1 MSEEMDLSSIEIF
14 QAVASTCSVTK
25 AAAAVG
31 RVPSNITTRI
41 QQLEEDLG
49 VALFSRDGKKMSL
62 TREGM
67 IFLSYATR
75 LADLAEEARQAVR
88 PLAASGALRVGT
100 MESTAASRLP
110 DVIRRFGSLWPDV
123 SLQLTMGAT
132 RELMQGVLAEE
143 LDCALVARPP
153 EASLDEI
160 RYADLDLGRF
170 DARRIYVEDLI
181 VVLPPKHPDIKDA
194 RNLRVG
200 TLAVMEPG
208 CTYRRMA
215 EEWAKDAASLRT
227 LELGSYH
234 AILASIVAG
243 NAFGVMPRSVFD
255 LLRWPVDIVTR
266 EIGAVETFLVRRKGD
281 RSDSFEAFH
290 DVLVASR
297 GRDGLSPPNR

>member
-1 MSEEMDLSSIEIF
+1 MDLSSIEIF

-31 RVPSNITTRI
+31 RVPSNVTTRI
-41 QQLEEDLG
+41 QQLEENLG

-67 IFLSYATR
+67 IFVSYATR

-88 PLAASGALRVGT
+88 PLVASGVLRVGT

-110 DVIRRFGSLWPDV
+110 DVIRRFGLLWPDV

-132 RELMQGVLAEE
+132 RELMQSVLAEE

-153 EASLDEI
+153 EASLDKT
-160 RYADLDLGRF
+160 RYADLDLSGF

-181 VVLPPKHPDIKDA
+181 LVLPPKHPDIKDA

-215 EEWAKDAASLRT
+215 EEWVKDGASLRT

-234 AILASIVAG
+234 AILASVVAG
-243 NAFGVMPRSVFD
+243 NAFAVMPRSVFD
-255 LLRWPVDIVTR
+255 LLRWPADIVTC
-266 EIGAVETFLVRRKGD
+266 EIGAVETFLVRCNGG
-281 RSDSFEAFH
+281 RSDSFEAFY

-297 GRDGLSPPNR
+297 GRDVLSLSRG

>member
-1 MSEEMDLSSIEIF
+1 MKDLSSIEIF

-25 AAAAVG
+25 AAAAIG
-31 RVPSNITTRI
+31 RVPSNVTTRV

-62 TREGM
+62 TREGT

-75 LADLAEEARQAVR
+75 LADLAEEAKQAVR

-132 RELMQGVLAEE
+132 RELMQSVLAEE

-153 EASLDEI
+153 EAALDEA

-170 DARRIYVEDLI
+170 DARRIYVEELI
-181 VVLPPKHPDIKDA
+181 LVLPPKHPDVKDA

-215 EEWAKDAASLRT
+215 EEWAEGAASLHT

-255 LLRWPVDIVTR
+255 LLRWPADIVTR
-266 EIGAVETFLVRRKGD
+266 EIGAVETFLVRREGS

-297 GRDGLSPPNR
+297 GRDRLSLSSG

>member
-1 MSEEMDLSSIEIF
+1 MDLSSIEIF
-14 QAVASTCSVTK
+14 KAVAAHSSVTK

-31 RVPSNITTRI
+31 RVPSNVTTRV

-62 TREGM
+62 TREGT

-75 LADLAEEARQAVR
+75 LADLAVEAKQAVR
-88 PLAASGALRVGT
+88 PLAASGVMRVGT

-132 RELMQGVLAEE
+132 RELMQSVLAEE
-143 LDCALVARPP
+143 LDCALIARPP
-153 EASLDEI
+153 QTSLDET

-170 DARRIYVEDLI
+170 EARRIYLEDLI
-181 VVLPPKHPDIKDA
+181 LVLPPKHPEVKAAAD
-194 RNLRVG
+194 LRVG

-215 EEWAKDAASLRT
+215 EEWAEDAASPRT

-243 NAFGVMPRSVFD
+243 NAFGVMPRSVYD
-255 LLRWPVDIVTR
+255 LLRWPADIVTR

-281 RSDSFEAFH
+281 RSDAFEAFY
-290 DVLVASR
+290 DVLIASR
-297 GRDGLSPPNR
+297 GRDGLSPPSG

>member
-1 MSEEMDLSSIEIF
+1 MDLSSIDIF
-14 QAVASTCSVTK
+14 KAVASHCSVTK

-31 RVPSNITTRI
+31 RAPSNVTTRI

-62 TREGM
+62 TREGL

-75 LADLAEEARQAVR
+75 LADLAEEAKQAVR
-88 PLAASGALRVGT
+88 PLAVSGTLRVGT

-132 RELMQGVLAEE
+132 RELMQSVLAEE

-153 EASLDEI
+153 EASLDQT
-160 RYADLDLGRF
+160 RYGDLDLGRF
-170 DARRIYVEDLI
+170 DARHIYVEDLI
-181 VVLPPKHPDIKDA
+181 LVLPPKHPDVKAAAD
-194 RNLRVG
+194 LRVG

-215 EEWAKDAASLRT
+215 EEWAQGVTPLRT
-227 LELGSYH
+227 LELASYH

-266 EIGAVETFLVRRKGD
+266 RIGAVETFLVHRKGE
-281 RSDSFEAFH
+281 RSDPFEALH
-290 DVLVASR
+290 DVLIASR
-297 GRDGLSPPNR
+297 GRDGPSIPGG

>member
-1 MSEEMDLSSIEIF
+1 MQRRLS
-14 QAVASTCSVTK
+14 
-25 AAAAVG
+25 
-31 RVPSNITTRI
+31 
-41 QQLEEDLG
+41 
-49 VALFSRDGKKMSL
+49 
-62 TREGM
+62 
-67 IFLSYATR
+67 
-75 LADLAEEARQAVR
+75 DLAEEAKQAVR

-153 EASLDEI
+153 QASLDEA

-181 VVLPPKHPDIKDA
+181 LVLPSKHPDVKVAAD
-194 RNLRVG
+194 LRVG

-215 EEWAKDAASLRT
+215 EEWAEGATSLRT
-227 LELGSYH
+227 LELASYH
-234 AILASIVAG
+234 AILASVVAG
-243 NAFGVMPRSVFD
+243 NAVGVMPRSVFD

-266 EIGAVETFLVRRKGD
+266 EIGAVETLLVRRRGD
-281 RSDSFEAFH
+281 GSDTFEAFH
-290 DVLVASR
+290 DILIASR
-297 GRDGLSPPNR
+297 GKGGLSLPSG

>member
-1 MSEEMDLSSIEIF
+1 MDLSSIEIF
-14 QAVASTCSVTK
+14 QAVASHCSVTK
-25 AAAAVG
+25 AAAAIG
-31 RVPSNITTRI
+31 RVPSNVTTRI
-41 QQLEEDLG
+41 QQLEENLG

-62 TREGM
+62 TREGT

-75 LADLAEEARQAVR
+75 LADLAEEAKQAVR
-88 PLAASGALRVGT
+88 PLAASGVLRVGT

-110 DVIRRFGSLWPDV
+110 EAIRRFGSLWPGV

-132 RELMQGVLAEE
+132 RELIRNVLAEE

-153 EASLDEI
+153 QASLDEM

-181 VVLPPKHPDIKDA
+181 LVLPPKHPEIKDA
-194 RNLRVG
+194 KNLRVG
-200 TLAVMEPG
+200 TLAAMEPG

-215 EEWAKDAASLRT
+215 EKWAEDAASLRT

-255 LLRWPVDIVTR
+255 LLRWPVDIVAR
-266 EIGAVETFLVRRKGD
+266 EIGVVETFLLRRKGG

-290 DVLVASR
+290 DVLIASR
-297 GRDGLSPPNR
+297 GRDGLSLPSG

>member
-1 MSEEMDLSSIEIF
+1 MDLSSIEIF

-25 AAAAVG
+25 AAAAIG
-31 RVPSNITTRI
+31 RVPSNVTTRI

-62 TREGM
+62 TREGTV
-67 IFLSYATR
+67 FLSYATR
-75 LADLAEEARQAVR
+75 LADLAEEAKQAVR

-132 RELMQGVLAEE
+132 RELMQSVLAEE

-153 EASLDEI
+153 EAALDEA

-170 DARRIYVEDLI
+170 DARRIYVEELI
-181 VVLPPKHPDIKDA
+181 LVLPPKHPDVKDA
-194 RNLRVG
+194 RNLRVD

-215 EEWAKDAASLRT
+215 EEWAEGAASLHT

-255 LLRWPVDIVTR
+255 LLRWPGDIVTR

-281 RSDSFEAFH
+281 RSDSFEAFY
-290 DVLVASR
+290 DVLIASR
-297 GRDGLSPPNR
+297 GKGGHSLSSA